1 MTIAVI
7 SQPRFFPGLHYLHR
21 MLVADIFVILDTVQY
36 TPRHEENRTRIK
48 TPQGAQWL
56 TVPMCHLSR
65 EQLILETRIDN
76 SQLWQNRLIKT
87 LQTFYSKAPY
97 YRTYAPEIIRV
108 LQTPYETM
116 VELDRASWEPALR
129 LLGVTCTFV
138 RASEIPVSGQGPQL
152 LLDIC
157 KYLKVDTY
165 LSGAFGREYL
175 DIDQFA
181 GEGIKVDF
189 HEYTY
194 PFYPQRF
201 ADFIPFLSYLDILFN
216 VGLERDKI
224 LPRSEVV
231 LAN

>member
-1 MTIAVI
+1 
-7 SQPRFFPGLHYLHR
+7 
-21 MLVADIFVILDTVQY
+21 
-36 TPRHEENRTRIK
+36 
-48 TPQGAQWL
+48 
-56 TVPMCHLSR
+56 MCHLSR

-76 SQLWQNRLIKT
+76 RQPWQNRLVKT

-97 YRTYAPEIIRV
+97 YRTYAPEIIHI

-129 LLGVTCTFV
+129 LLGVDCAFV
-138 RASEIPVSGQGPQL
+138 YASELPISGQGAQL

-157 KYLKVDTY
+157 KHLNVDTY

-175 DIDQFA
+175 NLNQFA
-181 GEGIKVDF
+181 AEGVKVDI

-201 ADFIPFLSYLDILFN
+201 GDFIPFLSYLDMLFN
-216 VGLERDKI
+216 IGLERDKI
-224 LPRSEVV
+224 LPRREVV